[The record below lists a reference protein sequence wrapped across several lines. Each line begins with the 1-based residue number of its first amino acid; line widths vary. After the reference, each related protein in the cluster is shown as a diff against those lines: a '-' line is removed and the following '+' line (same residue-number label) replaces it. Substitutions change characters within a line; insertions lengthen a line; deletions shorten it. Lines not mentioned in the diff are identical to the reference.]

1 MITFKCTQCGHEYN
15 VQDEFAGKKA
25 RCKNC
30 QTVNTIPAPA
40 APAKKS
46 RSCEDSI
53 AAYNSLLQELLR
65 QEKQAPTATE

>member
-1 MITFKCTQCGHEYN
+1 LINFKCSQCGQAYN
-15 VQDEFAGKKA
+15 VKDDFAGKKV

-30 QTVNTIPAPA
+30 QAVNTIPSPG
-40 APAKKS
+40 PSGKS

-65 QEKQAPTATE
+65 QEKQAPTVTE